1 MVVTKPLRLCR
12 RGVGELTSPAWS
24 RVRTMAAVHGL
35 QAWDEAVFRWI
46 NQDATSPWLNPVARI
61 LSGHPAF
68 VPALVVV
75 ALALLWRG
83 GPRGWVF
90 VVMLGVTIGLAN
102 EFLAEPLK
110 DWVGRARPYAALPD
124 AILRVG
130 RGNPLGSMPSA
141 HAMNMA
147 LMATLTCWYYPRVG
161 PGVAVLA
168 VGVGWSRIY
177 NGVHFPADVFAG
189 FALGVGFAGLIL
201 RVAEAVWTRWVIPRR
216 PRWKE
221 RLPSLLRPPD
231 RGSAAR
237 P

>member
-1 MVVTKPLRLCR
+1 
-12 RGVGELTSPAWS
+12 
-24 RVRTMAAVHGL
+24 MAAVHGL

-46 NQDATSPWLNPVARI
+46 NQDATAPWLDPVART

-68 VPALVVV
+68 VPALIVV
-75 ALALLWRG
+75 ALGLLWRG

-90 VVMLGVTIGLAN
+90 VVMLGMTIGLAN

-110 DWVGRARPYAALPD
+110 DWVGRSRPYAALPD
-124 AILRVG
+124 AVLRVG

-147 LMATLTCWYYPRVG
+147 LIATLTCWYFPRVG

-168 VGVGWSRIY
+168 LGVGWSRIY
-177 NGVHFPADVFAG
+177 NGVHFPADVLAG

-201 RVAEAVWTRWVIPRR
+201 RVAEAVWTRWVIPHR
-216 PRWKE
+216 PSWNE
-221 RLPSLLRPPD
+221 RLPSLLRPPG
-231 RGSAAR
+231 RGRAGGPGSAAR